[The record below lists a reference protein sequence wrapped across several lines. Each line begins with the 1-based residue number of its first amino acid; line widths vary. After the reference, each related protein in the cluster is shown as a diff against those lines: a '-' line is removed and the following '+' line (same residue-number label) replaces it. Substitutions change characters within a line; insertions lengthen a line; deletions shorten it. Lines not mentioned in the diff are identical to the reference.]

1 MPVAKTFENCP
12 LLCEPYV
19 VHNHQYV
26 KIEVNGRP
34 TEVRFYNDEEYAR
47 MYPEYSPLTNPKIA
61 LGFTNGNITLLFGDT
76 ALYEDWFKNSVAR
89 YNKTFGWYIA
99 STDRIPDNLPPGIT
113 TAELSWETICGEDG
127 INLKNDTELLKII
140 NSIKYGEGESVFV
153 GHIGDRNV
161 FNVKVIKAI
170 PIDNQFGHSTIH
182 IMEDDEGNQF
192 TWTTGAKTLSVGNI
206 YRLTGTIKDHKNFKG
221 INQTVLTRCSIV

>member
-47 MYPEYSPLTNPKIA
+47 MYPQYSPQRNLKVA
-61 LGFTNGNITLLFGDT
+61 LGFSEGPITLFIGNTGQYD
-76 ALYEDWFKNSVAR
+76 DWFRTSVAR
-89 YNKTFGWYIA
+89 YNKTFGWFVA
-99 STDRIPDNLPPGIT
+99 STDIVPETLPVGIT
-113 TAELSWETICGEDG
+113 TKELKWEDICNEDG
-127 INLKNDTELLKII
+127 TDLRNKDEVISLINKM
-140 NSIKYGEGESVFV
+140 KYGDAESRFIGTIGE
-153 GHIGDRNV
+153 RNV
-161 FNVKVIKAI
+161 YDLTVIKTI

-182 IMEDDEGNQF
+182 IFKDEEGNQF
-192 TWTTGAKTLSVGNI
+192 TWTTGVKTLSVGNS
-206 YRLTGTIKDHKNFKG
+206 YRITGTIKDHKAYNG
-221 INQTVLTRCSIV
+221 INQTVLTRCSVV